1 MSEDILERAK
11 KAIID
16 DDMTYEDYDE
26 CISLLIAE
34 VERLRSLENCVS
46 LVIDR
51 QGKTNAAQLGQ
62 LDVISAYLDAE
73 LVEWKNGDQI
83 AEIAIK
89 FMDLQKQK
97 LNDANSQIAA
107 KDARIKELEEMI
119 RQLGSLAFM
128 GDMPLDQIVA
138 HFIAW
143 GQSNYDYTSR
153 LEAAFL
159 EAEEQRLAF
168 CKNFNHDPK
177 DRWVVVDMDG
187 ERMEAEAREALERIK
202 EGGKDE

>member
-11 KAIID
+11 ALYLPPSERQGCLVIGMI
-16 DDMTYEDYDE
+16 EILPE
-26 CISLLIAE
+26 LIAE

-97 LNDANSQIAA
+97 LNDANSQTAA
-107 KDARIKELEEMI
+107 KDARIDL
-119 RQLGSLAFM
+119 
-128 GDMPLDQIVA
+128 LDSDQKRYHA
-138 HFIAW
+138 AW
-143 GQSNYDYTSR
+143 M
-153 LEAAFL
+153 A
-159 EAEEQRLAF
+159 AEEDKEEQA
-168 CKNFNHDPK
+168 
-177 DRWVVVDMDG
+177 
-187 ERMEAEAREALERIK
+187 ARIK
-202 EGGKDE
+202 ELQDLIDKPPEEADWVADYHLSTYQNASGNA